1 MFKRNE
7 HQIRLWFQELIWF
20 LWLQYLLELE
30 KYYKITLKKVDLLL
44 NWCLMKLNWKINL
57 KSINCPKSKFKIIVF
72 IVFDLILKCV
82 SSTKMRYTGFVIAI
96 YIFSVST
103 EIILTEFGKNKEFL
117 PKSIQQLKIKI
128 LLFCIS
134 KSKKC
139 IKIKRE
145 IWKIALFYSKVM
157 AIISCGLYRT
167 KL

>member
-1 MFKRNE
+1 
-7 HQIRLWFQELIWF
+7 
-20 LWLQYLLELE
+20 
-30 KYYKITLKKVDLLL
+30 
-44 NWCLMKLNWKINL
+44 
-57 KSINCPKSKFKIIVF
+57 
-72 IVFDLILKCV
+72 
-82 SSTKMRYTGFVIAI
+82 MRYTGFVIAI